1 MVVGHFKFRLAL
13 AEGAWPSGVFP
24 FVDKCSW
31 WRVTRAI
38 TPGTTVWRLEVP
50 HSSVGSNHH
59 ASVNL
64 HPRKMAKSEVSL
76 QCGCGYSA
84 IFPLAENFHPTSV
97 RILRIPAPAVWHT
110 FLGRLP
116 GAVLVC

>member
-13 AEGAWPSGVFP
+13 AEGAWPSGVCP
-24 FVDKCSW
+24 FADKCSW
-31 WRVTRAI
+31 WRVTRAVA
-38 TPGTTVWRLEVP
+38 PGTTVWRLEVP

-84 IFPLAENFHPTSV
+84 IFRLAEIFTQLLSEASESSESP
-97 RILRIPAPAVWHT
+97 RLLYGIP
-110 FLGRLP
+110 F
-116 GAVLVC
+116 GANSLEQC